1 MFEIIKIIY
10 NTLKN
15 IIVQEKSF
23 DIFLNETIINICRKV
38 IENNGKSSISIIFIC
53 METILTIFENKDLE
67 KIEQI
72 LILLEKTTYENDPI
86 NRKLNQFNYSNN
98 QSTASI
104 INNEDCINLTF
115 DKKSFS
121 KEIDNIIERNQKKK
135 LSLFKCCGI

>member
-1 MFEIIKIIY
+1 M
-10 NTLKN
+10 
-15 IIVQEKSF
+15 
-23 DIFLNETIINICRKV
+23 NETIINICRKV

-115 DKKSFS
+115 DMKSFS
-121 KEIDNIIERNQKKK
+121 KEIDNIIERNQKKAIA
-135 LSLFKCCGI
+135 F